1 MSVPGFTTQPLDSQP
16 LAPMG
21 VNWIGLYTIVRRD
34 VQRMLR
40 VPIQVFIAPWS
51 SALLFIFVFGYVLGG
66 TMRTVGGHKYIEF
79 VMPGVLMMNI
89 INAAFLQSSSAIYF
103 SRFIRFVEE
112 MLVAPLSYMEMVV
125 GSLSTVVLRAT
136 FTGIGILIIGLAFGA
151 TTIESW
157 PMFIFWIV
165 AVSVIFGLAGIL
177 IGLWSKNFEQ
187 LNMPVVFFLTPLS
200 MLGGSFFT
208 MKMLP
213 DWLHWLLWANPF
225 FYFINGIRGAMIGVD
240 EAPQGLFHIFD
251 DVERDAVAR
260 LPHLVQELVVQRR
273 ALRDERAHGDVLQH
287 ADGDVRRDRV
297 VVDDAAEHVWLRR
310 AGREVRHEVADYAAE
325 ELVLVLGRELP
336 KVLGGDADADD
347 PVDEVGEAERGE
359 ACRAGEVAV
368 DPLDDLAVAP
378 GVGFCPGDERLDAL
392 YILVSERRAAGDVH
406 PRAVPDV
413 VEITVNEITRYDFE
427 YRDDLRVLARVSFR
441 GHLIAGTAAAL
452 MLQTRRQKT
461 VY

>member
-1 MSVPGFTTQPLDSQP
+1 MSEPDIS
-16 LAPMG
+16 PMG
-21 VNWIGLYTIVRRD
+21 INWIGLYTIVRRD

-125 GSLSTVVLRAT
+125 GSLSTVVVRAT
-136 FTGIGILIIGLAFGA
+136 VTGVGILVLGLGFGA

-157 PMFIFWIV
+157 PLFVFWIV
-165 AVSVIFGLAGIL
+165 AVSIIFGLAGIL
-177 IGLWSKNFEQ
+177 IGLWSKSFEQ

-213 DWLHWLLWANPF
+213 GWLHWLLWANPF

-240 EAPQGLFHIFD
+240 EAPQGLSIG
-251 DVERDAVAR
+251 
-260 LPHLVQELVVQRR
+260 LTLLMI
-273 ALRDERAHGDVLQH
+273 
-287 ADGDVRRDRV
+287 
-297 VVDDAAEHVWLRR
+297 AA
-310 AGREVRHEVADYAAE
+310 
-325 ELVLVLGRELP
+325 
-336 KVLGGDADADD
+336 LGGL
-347 PVDEVGEAERGE
+347 VW
-359 ACRAGEVAV
+359 
-368 DPLDDLAVAP
+368 
-378 GVGFCPGDERLDAL
+378 RLFSQG
-392 YILVSERRAAGDVH
+392 YG
-406 PRAVPDV
+406 
-413 VEITVNEITRYDFE
+413 
-427 YRDDLRVLARVSFR
+427 LRE
-441 GHLIAGTAAAL
+441 
-452 MLQTRRQKT
+452 
-461 VY
+461 

>member
-1 MSVPGFTTQPLDSQP
+1 MSRGNEMSIPEITPQDLPR
-16 LAPMG
+16 MG

-34 VQRMLR
+34 VSRMLR

-66 TMRTVGGHKYIEF
+66 TMRTIGGHKYIEF

-112 MLVAPLSYMEMVV
+112 MLVAPLSYLEMVV

-136 FTGIGILIIGLAFGA
+136 ATGVGILVMGLFFHA

-165 AVSVIFGLAGIL
+165 AVSIIFGLAGIL
-177 IGLWSKNFEQ
+177 IGLWSKSFEQ

-213 DWLHWLLWANPF
+213 GWLHWLLWANPF

-240 EAPQGLFHIFD
+240 EAPQTLS
-251 DVERDAVAR
+251 
-260 LPHLVQELVVQRR
+260 VVLTLLMI
-273 ALRDERAHGDVLQH
+273 A
-287 ADGDVRRDRV
+287 
-297 VVDDAAEHVWLRR
+297 
-310 AGREVRHEVADYAAE
+310 
-325 ELVLVLGRELP
+325 
-336 KVLGGDADADD
+336 VLGGW
-347 PVDEVGEAERGE
+347 VWRLFSRGY
-359 ACRAGEVAV
+359 G
-368 DPLDDLAVAP
+368 
-378 GVGFCPGDERLDAL
+378 
-392 YILVSERRAAGDVH
+392 
-406 PRAVPDV
+406 
-413 VEITVNEITRYDFE
+413 
-427 YRDDLRVLARVSFR
+427 LRE
-441 GHLIAGTAAAL
+441 
-452 MLQTRRQKT
+452 
-461 VY
+461 